1 MDKHYVTGLSFEM
14 WVSLPNQM
22 DQALHSYSRLQSS
35 NATSVPIPLDDI
47 KHWKLAYPSLRPI
60 IDNWS
65 VGQSCDII
73 LLDASFK
80 LMSDFPPRFSKLGIS
95 LELDF
100 LHSSNNNGG
109 SLGALRDW
117 SCRTHMW
124 RNGRLEKEVSHD
136 DCHVAALG
144 KIKPFFESKWWASTF
159 TQHTEKRKMAED
171 SKSDA
176 AIQSANEYSR
186 NFFRGLT
193 VMQEISAQPA
203 KVQSSQ
209 AIWNDHPPQSKR
221 MAILLWKFSQA
232 PDNFVGT
239 TTWQK
244 VVPPSDR
251 FSLNDSA
258 ASNSM
263 TESALR
269 MNSIMGSSNGD
280 DIFGTNDA
288 FVPGTDQEQYDLF
301 SQNPGNSLYHDEFMD
316 YQAGSMASFEDPNF
330 DLHESHMDLDHDMQ
344 MALDIQSHELSQF
357 QSQATHTTTNL
368 FELPQLKAGA
378 SDLKD
383 SIHNVPQHDSFNDHE
398 DQVYHQPLAKFDMS
412 THKILQAQLGTDD
425 HLTPTQMKQQVEEM
439 GAGSNEAADT
449 TRTSSHAYIDEDDE
463 ALRAALLAASAM
475 SELGGQH
482 HDYDPPTSTETQQD
496 PLYIPSSQPFTSPST
511 LAVRP
516 PLQTHHSFAGTS
528 NVATD
533 HGFPSHSRQ
542 SSKTDFANMLANLQA
557 YNSNHDISMAFDF
570 GAGADDMHEHHALAL
585 GLGISRPQ
593 SQPVLPAT
601 ATDALC
607 EEIMGHLP
615 STVAHAQTENCYN
628 ANERHAEK
636 LHTIGEHGP
645 EDDGLV
651 VVRRDAANPE
661 ESLNELLGGSGY
673 IDLGNG

>member
-1 MDKHYVTGLSFEM
+1 
-14 WVSLPNQM
+14 M

-35 NATSVPIPLDDI
+35 NATSVPMPLNDI
-47 KHWKLAYPSLRPI
+47 KNWKLAYPNLRPI
-60 IDNWS
+60 VDNWS
-65 VGQSCDII
+65 LGESCDII

-117 SCRTHMW
+117 SCKTHMW

-136 DCHVAALG
+136 DCHVAGLG

-159 TQHTEKRKMAED
+159 TQHTDKRKLAED

-193 VMQEISAQPA
+193 VMQEISAQSP

-209 AIWNDHPPQSKR
+209 AIWNDHFPPPKR

-232 PDNFVGT
+232 ADNFVGT

-244 VVPPSDR
+244 VVPPSGKA
-251 FSLNDSA
+251 SLNDSA
-258 ASNSM
+258 APKGL
-263 TESALR
+263 TDSALTID
-269 MNSIMGSSNGD
+269 SIMGSSTDD
-280 DIFGTNDA
+280 DIFGTNVA
-288 FVPGTDQEQYDLF
+288 FVPGTEQEQYNLF
-301 SQNPGNSLYHDEFMD
+301 SQNPGNSLYHDDFMD
-316 YQAGSMASFEDPNF
+316 YQAGSMASFEDHNF
-330 DLHESHMDLDHDMQ
+330 DLHGPQMNLDHDIQ
-344 MALDIQSHELSQF
+344 MALDIQSHELSQL
-357 QSQATHTTTNL
+357 QSQANHTTTNF
-368 FELPQLKAGA
+368 FELPQLKAGT
-378 SDLKD
+378 SDLQD
-383 SIHNVPQHDSFNDHE
+383 SIHNVPQHDSFNHD

-425 HLTPTQMKQQVEEM
+425 GSSPTQAEQQADEVN
-439 GAGSNEAADT
+439 APSDEAAAT
-449 TRTSSHAYIDEDDE
+449 TQMSAHAYIDENDE
-463 ALRAALLAASAM
+463 ALRAALLAGSAM

-482 HDYDPPTSTETQQD
+482 HDFHPPTSTDTQQD

-511 LAVRP
+511 HAVRP

-528 NVATD
+528 NVAPD

-542 SSKTDFANMLANLQA
+542 SSKTDFAGMLANLQA
-557 YNSNHDISMAFDF
+557 YNSNHDISMSFDF
-570 GAGADDMHEHHALAL
+570 GAGVDDMHDHNALAL

-593 SQPVLPAT
+593 SQPVLPA
-601 ATDALC
+601 AAADAMY

-615 STVAHAQTENCYN
+615 STSAHAQTENCYN
-628 ANERHAEK
+628 TNEGHAEK
-636 LHTIGEHGP
+636 LHTIEEDLP
-645 EDDGLV
+645 EGDGFV
-651 VVRRDAANPE
+651 VVRRDAANSK
-661 ESLNELLGGSGY
+661 ESLDELLGESGY
-673 IDLGNG
+673 IELGNG